1 MVAYITM
8 IYPDT
13 KLEERLWSE
22 GCKFVLGLDEA
33 GRGPLAGPV
42 VAGGVVITKESEI
55 IPSVRDSKKM
65 TKKQREEAFEKIKD
79 SVLAYGIG
87 IVGPAEIDRV
97 GIQKAVLKAMIT
109 VLEVIEGKLNE
120 KIDYI
125 IADGPNILSI
135 PRYRM
140 DKIKEGDLYHYSI
153 SAGSVLAKVTRDR
166 IMRGYHKKYP
176 EYGFNTHVG
185 YGTKKHIEAI
195 KKFGITKIHR
205 KSFSPVKNLFS

>member
-1 MVAYITM
+1 M

-22 GCKFVLGLDEA
+22 GYNLVLGLDEA

-55 IPSVRDSKKM
+55 IPTVRDSKKM
-65 TKKQREEAFEKIKD
+65 TGKQRNEAFEKIKE
-79 SVLAYGIG
+79 SVLAYGVG
-87 IVGPAEIDRV
+87 IVSASEIDRI

-109 VLEVIEGKLNE
+109 VLEVVEGKLNE
-120 KIDYI
+120 RINYI

-135 PRYRM
+135 PRYKM
-140 DKIKEGDLYHYSI
+140 DKIKKGDLYHYSI

-166 IMRGYHKKYP
+166 IMREYHERYP
-176 EYGFNTHVG
+176 QYGFDTNVG
-185 YGTKKHIEAI
+185 YGTKEHIEAI

-205 KSFSPVKNLFS
+205 KSFSPINDHFS

>member
-135 PRYRM
+135 PRYKM

-166 IMRGYHKKYP
+166 IMREYHKKYP

>member
-135 PRYRM
+135 PRYKM

>member
-22 GCKFVLGLDEA
+22 GYEFVLGLDEA

-55 IPSVRDSKKM
+55 IPTVRDSKKM

-87 IVGPAEIDRV
+87 IVGPSEIDRV
-97 GIQKAVLKAMIT
+97 GIQKAVLKAMVT

-135 PRYRM
+135 PRYKM

>member
-42 VAGGVVITKESEI
+42 VAGGVVITKECEI

-135 PRYRM
+135 PRYKM

-166 IMRGYHKKYP
+166 IMREYHKKYP

-195 KKFGITKIHR
+195 NKFGVTKIHR

>member
-42 VAGGVVITKESEI
+42 VAGGVVITKECEI

-65 TKKQREEAFEKIKD
+65 TKKQREEDFEKIKD

-97 GIQKAVLKAMIT
+97 GIQKAVLKAMVT

-135 PRYRM
+135 PRYKM

-166 IMRGYHKKYP
+166 IMREYHKKYP

-195 KKFGITKIHR
+195 NKFGVTKIHR
-205 KSFSPVKNLFS
+205 KSFSPIKDLFS

>member
-1 MVAYITM
+1 
-8 IYPDT
+8 
-13 KLEERLWSE
+13 
-22 GCKFVLGLDEA
+22 
-33 GRGPLAGPV
+33 
-42 VAGGVVITKESEI
+42 
-55 IPSVRDSKKM
+55 M

-135 PRYRM
+135 PRYKM

-166 IMRGYHKKYP
+166 IMREYHKKYP